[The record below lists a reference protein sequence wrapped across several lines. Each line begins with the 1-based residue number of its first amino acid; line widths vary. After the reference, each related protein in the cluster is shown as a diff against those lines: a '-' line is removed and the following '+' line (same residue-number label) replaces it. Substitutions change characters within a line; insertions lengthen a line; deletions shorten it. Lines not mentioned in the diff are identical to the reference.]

1 MKLAAHPLIVAAAL
15 GLLGPS
21 ALEQELDDEALEHSS
36 KQVRPAHETSPSPDQ
51 VAQVAEEWRVARL
64 SVDAP
69 SSWP

>member
-21 ALEQELDDEALEHSS
+21 ALEQDLDDEALEHSS
-36 KQVRPAHETSPSPDQ
+36 KQVPSTHEAGPSPDQ
-51 VAQVAEEWRVARL
+51 MAQVAKEWRVARL
-64 SVDAP
+64 SVDEP